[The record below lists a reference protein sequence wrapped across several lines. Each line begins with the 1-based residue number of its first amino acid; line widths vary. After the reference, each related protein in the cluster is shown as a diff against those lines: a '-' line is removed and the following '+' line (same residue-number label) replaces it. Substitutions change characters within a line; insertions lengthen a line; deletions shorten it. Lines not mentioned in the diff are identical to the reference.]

1 MKKQKRQ
8 EVIEPETNKK
18 QKTSKT
24 LQEYFDIPTFD
35 TKEEYAAYFQEFSDF
50 LLNNTILT
58 ISDTPF
64 RFTELEFYYTN
75 ETHFD
80 PFTHKSDLQKTSGN
94 WYFHTMPNG
103 SYKA

>member
-8 EVIEPETNKK
+8 EEVEESNKK
-18 QKTSKT
+18 QKTSKS
-24 LQEYFDIPTFD
+24 LKEYFDVPKFD
-35 TKEEYAAYFQEFSDF
+35 TKEEYSAYFKEFSDF

-58 ISDTPF
+58 IFGYPY

-80 PFTHKSDLQKTSGN
+80 PFTHQSDLQKTSGK
-94 WYFHTMPNG
+94 WYFHTMSNG